1 MMEYGGIDLFK
12 SREIILD
19 LLIEIQLFQELTPKE
34 LEIISKYMT
43 FFEINEGE
51 ALFRE
56 GDTGDF
62 MCFVVKGSVDILKE
76 SASGRTVVIANLG
89 RGRSIGEMA
98 IIDKTPRSATV
109 KAKTFTTLLVL
120 SRKGFDTIVE
130 KHPGIGIKI
139 LKGLARL
146 LSLNMRATS
155 SKLADYMNPI

>member
-1 MMEYGGIDLFK
+1 MGNEGLDLFK
-12 SREIILD
+12 SREVILD

-34 LEIISKYMT
+34 LEVTSRYMT

-56 GDTGDF
+56 GDSGDF
-62 MCFVVKGSVDILKE
+62 MCFVVKGSVDVIKE
-76 SASGRTVVIANLG
+76 SASGAKAVIANLG

-98 IIDKTPRSATV
+98 IIDRTPRSATV
-109 KAKTFTTLLVL
+109 TAKTFTTLLVL

-155 SKLADYMNPI
+155 SKLADYMNPG